1 MVYLL
6 GSRIVTKVGTH
17 YYYYETFEQVW
28 SSNFLIWVATKKYP
42 AVSWVR
48 CGAVRCGAVRCAS
61 VIVLV
66 AALIKKQYDQTVCS
80 KVP

>member
-28 SSNFLIWVATKKYP
+28 PSNFLIWVATKKYP

-48 CGAVRCGAVRCAS
+48 CGAVRCGVVRCD
-61 VIVLV
+61 
-66 AALIKKQYDQTVCS
+66 ALQLLF
-80 KVP
+80 

>member
-48 CGAVRCGAVRCAS
+48 CGAVWCGATRCS
-61 VIVLV
+61 IFLV
-66 AALIKKQYDQTVCS
+66 AALIKKQYDQTCS
-80 KVP
+80 KVQ